1 MKLRYT
7 DRAKDDVEIAFAW
20 YERQRR
26 GLGFE
31 FLDCVESAVKS
42 IIENPKMYRTDY
54 LNFRGCMIRRFP
66 FSVFYTV
73 EESEIVVHSVF
84 DNRQDP
90 EKGHNNRIHSDGKKR
105 CSFPAL
111 LFVAGDA
118 KRWVSRLGILLVKKS
133 SFLFGVV
140 LWSS

>member
-7 DRAKDDVEIAFAW
+7 DRARDDLDVAFAW

-31 FLDCVESAVKS
+31 FLDCVENVVKS
-42 IIENPKMYRTDY
+42 IIESPKMNRIRYS
-54 LNFRGCMIRRFP
+54 NFRSCVIRRFP

-73 EESEIVVHSVF
+73 EDGEVVVHSVF

-90 EKGHNNRIHSDGKKR
+90 EKR
-105 CSFPAL
+105 P
-111 LFVAGDA
+111 
-118 KRWVSRLGILLVKKS
+118 
-133 SFLFGVV
+133 
-140 LWSS
+140 

>member
-7 DRAKDDVEIAFAW
+7 DRAKDDVELAFAW

-31 FLDCVESAVKS
+31 FLDCVEIAVKL
-42 IIENPKMYRTDY
+42 IIWNPEIHRIHY
-54 LNFRGCMIRRFP
+54 LNFRGCVIRRFP

-73 EESEIVVHSVF
+73 EENEIVIHSVF

-90 EKGHNNRIHSDGKKR
+90 EKR
-105 CSFPAL
+105 P
-111 LFVAGDA
+111 
-118 KRWVSRLGILLVKKS
+118 
-133 SFLFGVV
+133 
-140 LWSS
+140 